1 MRNTF
6 GSIDASKKPVT
17 ACDSALS
24 TPSSAARSAVPTSS
38 AVHVTPTSRRLAT
51 SDQLSPDDGY
61 VSQECI
67 QPPHASHAE
76 SAPLEVVAR
85 LSQPTAGLHSHSS
98 SGTSHQGSHNDSD
111 RSLDRSIDQ
120 SMTSASFV
128 TTSTAN
134 TNSLTRPAPERMHEL
149 YSTCAQ
155 STRAR
160 HVLTR
165 GTRPMHVATP
175 SPSDCDSL
183 DLEQLL
189 RDKDATIAHLRETM
203 ERNESAILQVCAEK
217 EQNWEVEL
225 QDIHQEWERR
235 WRHHQDK
242 AFKME
247 QALLLQL
254 FKLQQERKSLRAENE
269 ATNTEKEAAQG
280 KLAECQDELGSLK
293 VKVEEL
299 SWQVA
304 QKSGEISLLKAQL
317 RDSKELASHKGNN
330 IVSIKTLL
338 KEAQHSS
345 DEKDHEILTL
355 EAQLKLARQQL
366 QDAGTENASLK
377 SDVTTARDDV
387 IDARKELEKARQEV
401 DLRDLQ
407 LEMKCKELERCQ
419 AERVTRDTMT
429 SRVSERDE
437 AASVSPVAT
446 LVNSLRGEPTGAET
460 PKDSPDVKTN
470 ATDAE
475 DVTSL
480 RAEFERERAQWL
492 DEKNKVIRYQKRLQL
507 NYVQMY
513 RKNRAL
519 EADVQQLTLELEK
532 RDVSLSGGLAM
543 KEGEESM
550 C

>member
-1 MRNTF
+1 
-6 GSIDASKKPVT
+6 
-17 ACDSALS
+17 
-24 TPSSAARSAVPTSS
+24 
-38 AVHVTPTSRRLAT
+38 
-51 SDQLSPDDGY
+51 
-61 VSQECI
+61 
-67 QPPHASHAE
+67 
-76 SAPLEVVAR
+76 
-85 LSQPTAGLHSHSS
+85 
-98 SGTSHQGSHNDSD
+98 
-111 RSLDRSIDQ
+111 
-120 SMTSASFV
+120 
-128 TTSTAN
+128 
-134 TNSLTRPAPERMHEL
+134 
-149 YSTCAQ
+149 
-155 STRAR
+155 
-160 HVLTR
+160 
-165 GTRPMHVATP
+165 MHVATP

-254 FKLQQERKSLRAENE
+254 FKLQQERKSLRAETE

-338 KEAQHSS
+338 KEAQ
-345 DEKDHEILTL
+345 
-355 EAQLKLARQQL
+355 LKLARQQL
-366 QDAGTENASLK
+366 QDANSENASLK

-387 IDARKELEKARQEV
+387 TDTRKELEKARQEV